1 MSVEMRNLLHNPRPS
16 GTAAWLLHNEY
27 SNQPASMTVTAD
39 ALTLTGVDGSN
50 NAYASCKPVVPAGEY
65 VIACTV
71 SGTSGYTPNLLIRV
85 WDTTAKAYICTI
97 NADGQYPGR
106 VKQSFTVAADTTL
119 EVMVQAPNAAA
130 SLTYSHLLLT
140 DASNLAHMQELGVTW
155 WCGDGYD
162 RNGGGR
168 PSDAL
173 VGYPPCE
180 HWMVVA

>member
-1 MSVEMRNLLHNPRPS
+1 MVEMRNLLHNPRPS

-27 SNQPASMTVTAD
+27 SDQPASMALTTD

-50 NAYASCKPVVPAGEY
+50 NAYASCKPTVPAGEY

-71 SGTSGYTPNLLIRV
+71 SGTSGYTPSTLIRV
-85 WDTTAKAYICTI
+85 W
-97 NADGQYPGR
+97 
-106 VKQSFTVAADTTL
+106 DTTL

>member
-1 MSVEMRNLLHNPRPS
+1 MSEMRNLLHNPRPS
-16 GTAAWLLHNEY
+16 GTAAWLLHNEF
-27 SNQPASMTVTAD
+27 SNQPASMALTTD
-39 ALTLTGVDGSN
+39 SLTLTGVDGCN
-50 NAYASCKPVVPAGEY
+50 NSYASCKPPVPAGEY

-71 SGTSGYTPNLLIRV
+71 SGTSRYTPNLLIRV
-85 WDTTAKAYICTI
+85 WDTTAESYICTI

-106 VKQSFTVAADTTL
+106 VQQSFTVVADSTL

-130 SLTYSHLLLT
+130 SLTYGHLLLT